1 MKNNAITEDRTV
13 CFGLYRMNPD
23 DVESEFPKGYLNVH
37 NVGVTPGTLDAAL
50 SEIRTVTHFGGKV
63 WLCVWNAVFAPG
75 NPVPLQRDWQA
86 NLSAIVDRL
95 EKEDVTGSVLGFYF
109 DEPLL
114 CGVPKETYRKLT
126 KFMRETWPSL
136 RVFTVFAVNAV
147 DPTVWSAGNDQ
158 VLDPETLRYTTDA
171 GYDMYHDARGDGIL
185 PYKKLNASLKERFG
199 RDDFHVWYVPCIM
212 NYWGN
217 KDEAYALAHTEAMY
231 GFLKE
236 EKNPGG
242 MLCYAW
248 DISNHDGE
256 IGNIGLN
263 ELLVRDKDPW
273 TALYDRVQ
281 KIGREILGCR
291 GKAARRT
298 GTL

>member
-1 MKNNAITEDRTV
+1 MKNNAIAEDKTV
-13 CFGLYRMNPD
+13 YFGLYRMSPD
-23 DVESEFPKGYLNVH
+23 DVESEFPKGYLNTVS
-37 NVGVTPGTLDAAL
+37 VSADACADYL
-50 SEIRTVTHFGGKV
+50 RRMKGFCGKV
-63 WLCVWNAVFAPG
+63 WIGVWDKVVSWSSPDLLQEKWRENLIAAVKA
-75 NPVPLQRDWQA
+75 
-86 NLSAIVDRL
+86 L
-95 EKEDVTGSVLGFYF
+95 EEQNVLDGVLGFYF

-114 CGVPKETYRKLT
+114 NRMPKETYRILT

-147 DPTVWSAGNDQ
+147 DPTVWSTGNDQ

-185 PYKKLNASLKERFG
+185 PYKKLNASLKKRFG
-199 RDDFHVWYVPCIM
+199 RDDFRVWYVPCIM

-242 MLCYAW
+242 LLCYAW

-256 IGNIGLN
+256 IGNIGLS
-263 ELLVRDKDPW
+263 ELLARDKDPW
-273 TALYDRVQ
+273 TALYGRVQ
-281 KIGREILGCR
+281 KIGREILGC
-291 GKAARRT
+291 GGGGTRRT

>member
-1 MKNNAITEDRTV
+1 MTDNAIEKDKTV
-13 CFGLYRMNPD
+13 YFGLYRMRPF
-23 DVESEFPKGYLNVH
+23 DVEAEFPKGYLNVH
-37 NVGVTPGTLDAAL
+37 NVEVRPDIVDAAL
-50 SEIRTVTHFGGKV
+50 AELRMVRRWGGKV
-63 WLCVWNAVFAPG
+63 WLCPTCVFAWG
-75 NPVPLQRDWQA
+75 NPTKLREGWQA
-86 NLSAIVDRL
+86 NLTAIVSRF
-95 EKEDVTGSVLGFYF
+95 EKEGVMDSVLGFYF

-114 CGVPKETYRKLT
+114 NGQPKEEYRILT

-147 DPTVWSAGNDQ
+147 DPTVWSAGKDQ

-185 PYKKLNASLKERFG
+185 PYKKLNASLKKRFG
-199 RDDFHVWYVPCIM
+199 RDDFRVWYVPSIM

-231 GFLKE
+231 DFLKE
-236 EKNPGG
+236 ENNPGG

-263 ELLVRDKDPW
+263 ELLARQEGPW
-273 TALYDRVQ
+273 TALYARVQ
-281 KIGREILGCR
+281 QIGREILG
-291 GKAARRT
+291 GSHAAHV
-298 GTL
+298 